1 MVQPVTAPVL
11 AAIDV
16 GTNAVRL
23 ELARALPDG
32 VLEIV
37 HQERDPVRPGEGVFK
52 TGGLPRA
59 TADRLLATLR
69 RYAALCRRYDA
80 KVRAV
85 ATSALRDARNR
96 DEVVRRARA
105 EAGLKLEVVSGTE
118 EARLICLGVLQG
130 QAPLARNLCIDI
142 GGGSTEVA
150 SALGE
155 HPQRLWSVALGAV
168 RLTELFETSR
178 EVSPKQLKL
187 LRRYTDEVLSE
198 ALPQKIPYAP
208 KQALGSSGTI
218 AAVVAFASDGGAHAT
233 RRQISRAV
241 EELAEL
247 GVQKRRK
254 RFDARRAEIICAG
267 AVVLEGL
274 MKHLHL
280 EGVTAVQ
287 RGLRDGVLVD
297 LVRRAGPDPE
307 DHSLRDAA
315 LALGRRFDFDEKHSR
330 RIAGFAL
337 SLFDAL
343 AGPFQLLAAERPLL
357 ETAALLHDIGQA
369 VSYSRHH
376 KHTYYLIANADLP
389 GVSDREREL
398 IARVA
403 RYHRRTPPEPS
414 HAGMAGLSPEET
426 RTVRTLA
433 TLLRVADS
441 FDRSHRQPVQAL
453 GVRVGRQT
461 VTVELRS
468 RKAVD
473 LEIWDAEHEAALF
486 QRVFR
491 KKFEVKPVLLRGPT
505 SRATGGRT
513 QRRRRTSARRG

>member
-32 VLEIV
+32 VLEII
-37 HQERDPVRPGEGVFK
+37 HQERDPVRPGEGVFR
-52 TGGLPRA
+52 TGGLPKP

-69 RYAALCRRYDA
+69 RYSALCRRNDA
-80 KVRAV
+80 RVRAV
-85 ATSALRDARNR
+85 ATSAIRDARNR
-96 DEVVRRARA
+96 DEVVRRART

-130 QAPLARNLCIDI
+130 QPPFARNLCVDI

-155 HPQRLWSVALGAV
+155 QPQKLWSVALGAV
-168 RLTELFETSR
+168 RLTELFETSGQ
-178 EVSPKQLKL
+178 VSARKLAL
-187 LRRYTDEVLSE
+187 LRRYTEEVLSE
-198 ALPQKIPYAP
+198 TLPEKIPYAP

-218 AAVVAFASDGGAHAT
+218 AAVVAFASDGGAHAS
-233 RRQISRAV
+233 RGQIARAV
-241 EELAEL
+241 VAIAKM
-247 GVQKRRK
+247 GPQKRRK
-254 RFDARRAEIICAG
+254 RFDAKRAEIIAAG

-274 MKHLHL
+274 MRHLHL

-297 LVRRAGPDPE
+297 LVRRAKPDPR
-307 DHSLRDAA
+307 DHSLQDAA
-315 LALGRRFDFDEKHSR
+315 LALGRRFHFDEKHSR
-330 RIAGFAL
+330 KIAGFAL
-337 SLFDAL
+337 QLFDAL
-343 AGPFQLLAAERPLL
+343 AGPHALLASERPML

-369 VSYSRHH
+369 VNHARHH

-389 GVSDREREL
+389 GISDREREL

-403 RYHRRTPPEPS
+403 RYHRRTPPEAS
-414 HAGMAGLSPEET
+414 HAGMAGLSAEET
-426 RTVRTLA
+426 RTVRRLA
-433 TLLRVADS
+433 TILRVADS
-441 FDRSHRQPVQAL
+441 FDRSHRQPVL
-453 GVRVGRQT
+453 GLQVKVGPGAVRV
-461 VTVELRS
+461 ELVS
-468 RKAVD
+468 RRAVD

-486 QRVFR
+486 QKVFR
-491 KKFEVKPVLLRGPT
+491 RKLEV
-505 SRATGGRT
+505 RATHPR
-513 QRRRRTSARRG
+513 A

>member
-23 ELARALPDG
+23 ELARALPEG
-32 VLEIV
+32 VLEII
-37 HQERDPVRPGEGVFK
+37 HQERDPIRPGEGVFK
-52 TGGLPRA
+52 TGGLPKA
-59 TADRLLATLR
+59 TADRLIATLR

-80 KVRAV
+80 RVRAV

-96 DEVVRRARA
+96 DEIVRRARA

-130 QAPLARNLCIDI
+130 QPPLARNLCIDI

-150 SALGE
+150 SAVGE
-155 HPQRLWSVALGAV
+155 SPQKLWSVALGAV
-168 RLTELFETSR
+168 RLTELFETA
-178 EVSPKQLKL
+178 ETVSPKKLKL
-187 LRRYTDEVLSE
+187 LRRYTDEVLTE

-218 AAVVAFASDGGAHAT
+218 EAVVAFASDGGGHAT
-233 RRQISRAV
+233 RRQISKAV
-241 EELAEL
+241 EEIAKL
-247 GVQKRRK
+247 GPQKRRK
-254 RFDARRAEIICAG
+254 RFDARRAEIIGAG

-280 EGVTAVQ
+280 DGVTAVQ

-297 LVRRAGPDPE
+297 LVRRAEPDPL
-307 DHSLRDAA
+307 DHSLQDAA
-315 LALGRRFDFDEKHSR
+315 LVLGRRFAFDEKHSR

-337 SLFDAL
+337 RLFDAL
-343 AGPFQLLAAERPLL
+343 AAPFKLLASDRALL

-369 VSYSRHH
+369 VNYSRHH

-389 GVSDREREL
+389 GISEREREL

-403 RYHRRTPPEPS
+403 RYHRRTPPELS
-414 HAGMAGLSPEET
+414 HAGMAGLTSEET

-441 FDRSHRQPVQAL
+441 FDRSHRQPVQGL
-453 GVRVGRQT
+453 QIQVGRQA
-461 VTVELRS
+461 VTVGLLS
-468 RKAVD
+468 RRPVD

-486 QRVFR
+486 QRVFHR
-491 KKFEVKPVLLRGPT
+491 KLEVKAVKH
-505 SRATGGRT
+505 RA
-513 QRRRRTSARRG
+513 